1 MTKPQLLLFPI
12 TLTSPFV
19 YACWVLDIPLEI
31 SQEGPNPQPWLTR
44 MPPNTPILHQQRD
57 KRK

>member
-31 SQEGPNPQPWLTR
+31 SQEGPNQNAT
-44 MPPNTPILHQQRD
+44 
-57 KRK
+57 